1 MNIESREK
9 ITRGALDLFLSH
21 GIKTVTMDKIA
32 AALSM
37 SKRTIYEQFSD
48 KDELVTEC
56 LKLFRTELDKER
68 DEIRER
74 SENSFI
80 FLLSMFKMSFIKLN
94 GINVRFLQDVETIF
108 SDDIKK
114 CRLNRPSQIAQMR
127 ELIRQSQEDGYIDP
141 MLSTDVLATVYY
153 GMLSSLRDKD
163 SYDYS
168 VISPK
173 DALKMLC
180 TIYFRGVATEKGLK
194 LIVQYIKSE

>member
-56 LKLFRTELDKER
+56 LKLFRTEMDKER
-68 DEIRER
+68 DEIREK

>member
-114 CRLNRPSQIAQMR
+114 CRLNRPSQIAQMN

-194 LIVQYIKSE
+194 LIAQYIKSE

>member
-1 MNIESREK
+1 
-9 ITRGALDLFLSH
+9 
-21 GIKTVTMDKIA
+21 MDKIA